1 MLKIGAISMI
11 KINIE
16 VVKDNGDIERTNLN
30 SEDNLGYAVMLLEV
44 AEVFARNEVGGVN
57 DKVETFRRI
66 LKKAAEVAEDCD
78 TENLKDL
85 IGQDYTEEQ
94 RTSGRGF
101 DKCYDTW

>member
-1 MLKIGAISMI
+1 MI

-16 VVKDNGDIERTNLN
+16 VVKDNGDIERTNLY
-30 SEDNLGYAVMLLEV
+30 SRDNLGYAVALLEV
-44 AEVFARNEVGGVN
+44 AEVFARYESGSIVH
-57 DKVETFRRI
+57 KVETFIRI

-94 RTSGRGF
+94 RTSDRGF
-101 DKCYDTW
+101 DKCYDDTW